1 MLPAIPCS
9 CQPRTQAARRRA
21 ASGLPISLTAR
32 PAELVPDS
40 PAGTRLREDL
50 FLIPGEEI
58 IANLHTA
65 VGYADGYLPED
76 EPLRAAR
83 ASAMELGG
91 SEPIRPVA
99 GAVLRFIS
107 AAIGAR
113 TVVEIGTGC
122 GTSGIW
128 LLRGMRPDA
137 VLTSVDVEPEYQR
150 MARKAFAEAGF
161 AANRYRLILGR
172 ALDVLPRLSD
182 GAYDLVFCDAD
193 SREYPDYLEAAL
205 RLLRVGGIVAFDDV
219 IVPAELAG
227 DGRGGRGRDRRRAEP
242 RRGPH
247 PAAAQVRELADLI
260 RGDERLT
267 PLFLPVGEGILAAVR
282 RA

>member
-1 MLPAIPCS
+1 M
-9 CQPRTQAARRRA
+9 
-21 ASGLPISLTAR
+21 
-32 PAELVPDS
+32 
-40 PAGTRLREDL
+40 
-50 FLIPGEEI
+50 
-58 IANLHTA
+58 
-65 VGYADGYLPED
+65 
-76 EPLRAAR
+76 
-83 ASAMELGG
+83 
-91 SEPIRPVA
+91 
-99 GAVLRFIS
+99 LRFLA

-113 TVVEIGTGC
+113 TAVEIGTGC
-122 GTSGIW
+122 GSSGIW

-137 VLTSVDVEPEYQR
+137 VLTSVDVEPEHQR

-205 RLLRVGGIVAFDDV
+205 RLLRAGGIVAFDDV
-219 IVPAELAG
+219 VVPAELAG
-227 DGRGGRGRDRRRAEP
+227 AGEAGADGAGADRTRDGL
-242 RRGPH
+242 GPADWAG
-247 PAAAQVRELADLI
+247 PGDAQVRELADLI

>member
-1 MLPAIPCS
+1 M
-9 CQPRTQAARRRA
+9 
-21 ASGLPISLTAR
+21 
-32 PAELVPDS
+32 
-40 PAGTRLREDL
+40 
-50 FLIPGEEI
+50 
-58 IANLHTA
+58 
-65 VGYADGYLPED
+65 
-76 EPLRAAR
+76 
-83 ASAMELGG
+83 
-91 SEPIRPVA
+91 
-99 GAVLRFIS
+99 LRFLA

-122 GTSGIW
+122 GSSGIW

-137 VLTSVDVEPEYQR
+137 VLTSVDLEPEYQR
-150 MARKAFAEAGF
+150 VARKAFAQAGF
-161 AANRYRLILGR
+161 SANRYRLILGR

-219 IVPAELAG
+219 IVPPDLAGVPDGDEAGHPAGWADILLPAGPGTAHIRELAG
-227 DGRGGRGRDRRRAEP
+227 
-242 RRGPH
+242 
-247 PAAAQVRELADLI
+247 VI

-267 PLFLPVGEGILAAVR
+267 PLFLPAGEGMLAAVK

>member
-1 MLPAIPCS
+1 M
-9 CQPRTQAARRRA
+9 
-21 ASGLPISLTAR
+21 
-32 PAELVPDS
+32 
-40 PAGTRLREDL
+40 
-50 FLIPGEEI
+50 
-58 IANLHTA
+58 
-65 VGYADGYLPED
+65 
-76 EPLRAAR
+76 
-83 ASAMELGG
+83 
-91 SEPIRPVA
+91 A
-99 GAVLRFIS
+99 GALLRFLA

-122 GTSGIW
+122 GSSGIW

-137 VLTSVDVEPEYQR
+137 VLTSVDVEPEHQR

-161 AANRYRLILGR
+161 AGNQYRLILGR
-172 ALDVLPRLSD
+172 ARDVLPRLSD

-219 IVPAELAG
+219 VVPAELARTGASADGASADRASADRASADGTG
-227 DGRGGRGRDRRRAEP
+227 DGL
-242 RRGPH
+242 GPADWAG
-247 PAAAQVRELADLI
+247 PGAAQVRELADLA

>member
-1 MLPAIPCS
+1 M
-9 CQPRTQAARRRA
+9 
-21 ASGLPISLTAR
+21 
-32 PAELVPDS
+32 
-40 PAGTRLREDL
+40 
-50 FLIPGEEI
+50 
-58 IANLHTA
+58 
-65 VGYADGYLPED
+65 
-76 EPLRAAR
+76 
-83 ASAMELGG
+83 
-91 SEPIRPVA
+91 
-99 GAVLRFIS
+99 LRFLA

-122 GTSGIW
+122 GSSGIW
-128 LLRGMRPDA
+128 LLRGMCPDA
-137 VLTSVDVEPEYQR
+137 VMTSVDVEPEHQR

-161 AANRYRLILGR
+161 APNRYRLILGR

-219 IVPAELAG
+219 VVPAELAG
-227 DGRGGRGRDRRRAEP
+227 AGEVRADGAGSDGAGSDGAGD
-242 RRGPH
+242 GPG
-247 PAAAQVRELADLI
+247 PADWAGPGAAQVRELADLI

-267 PLFLPVGEGILAAVR
+267 PLFLPVGEGLLAAVR